1 MSSSLI
7 PYPHHN
13 PYSKMKDNQGG
24 GKIDLVFIGLALWPP
39 PSYHV
44 FADISV
50 GGCERICSYTPPQ
63 ISSK

>member
-50 GGCERICSYTPPQ
+50 GGCERIW
-63 ISSK
+63 